1 MGLHSNLM
9 SPRTTNFLYSL
20 LSATSQLIVA
30 FLLGLS
36 ALPAFLFI
44 HWLSSFLLSD
54 QTAIW
59 QALLFCLSLGLAF
72 VLFGNTLLLLIVIVR
87 TLFRIRSQEQRGR
100 LFSAAALGSVLYN
113 LLLSLAAF
121 FYLPLLR
128 SSILIIWFYRG
139 MGARIGTGTVIATT
153 RLWDCD
159 LIEIGENCMIGGN
172 ASIAAHVINGSRG
185 RLHRVRIGNS
195 VTIGANSSIMPG
207 VVIEDD
213 VIVGA
218 NSLVPQGMHLEK
230 GRVYLGVPVRKVN

>member
-1 MGLHSNLM
+1 MGLQSLRM
-9 SPRTTNFLYSL
+9 SPRAINSLYSVLSL
-20 LSATSQLIVA
+20 LSQLIIAGV
-30 FLLGLS
+30 LGLA
-36 ALPAFLFI
+36 ALPAFFFVR
-44 HWLSSFLLSD
+44 WASSFLISTQMTFW
-54 QTAIW
+54 QT
-59 QALLFCLSLGLAF
+59 LFFCFSLGLAF
-72 VLFGNTLLLLIVIVR
+72 VIYGNTLLLLIVI
-87 TLFRIRSQEQRGR
+87 FRIAFRMRSQEQRGH

-128 SSILIIWFYRG
+128 SSSLIVWFYRG
-139 MGARIGTGTVIATT
+139 MGARIGAGTVIATT

-172 ASIAAHVINGSRG
+172 ASIAAHVINGTRG
-185 RLHRVRIGNS
+185 RLRRVRIGNS

-218 NSLVPQGMHLEK
+218 NSLVAQGMHLEK
-230 GRVYLGVPVRKVN
+230 GGVYLGVPVRKVS